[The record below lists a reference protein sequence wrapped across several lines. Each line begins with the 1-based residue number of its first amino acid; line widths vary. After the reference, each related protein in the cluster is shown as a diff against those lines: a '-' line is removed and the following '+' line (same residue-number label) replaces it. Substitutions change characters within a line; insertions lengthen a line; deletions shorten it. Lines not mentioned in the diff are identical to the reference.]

1 MAKRGGKERR
11 GGGRESGVMADIAI
25 MARVLEAPSRYNLQL
40 LHFLG
45 KWLALLACSGAA
57 RRGDLL

>member
-1 MAKRGGKERR
+1 
-11 GGGRESGVMADIAI
+11 MADIAI

-45 KWLALLACSGAA
+45 KWLALLACSSEAISSGERDGHLPTRASVIA
-57 RRGDLL
+57 SGFH

>member
-1 MAKRGGKERR
+1 
-11 GGGRESGVMADIAI
+11 MADIAI

-57 RRGDLL
+57 RRSPLEKGTATCAGASVIASGFH